1 VVTLGCEVCVYMLRK
16 VSGAP
21 MRVSIPHA
29 KPKKDVKDAVGRSID
44 QVFTGLKLGVI
55 EFINQRKEWS
65 GDTMMFSL
73 TAKLGFMQAPLRGS
87 ALVTDSEV
95 ILDVDFGLLS
105 KLVSEQNA
113 AIQIAGSLKG
123 LLNK

>member
-1 VVTLGCEVCVYMLRK
+1 
-16 VSGAP
+16 